1 MIVGRGSQV
10 IVDRGS
16 QERRLAIYSG
26 PHIFAVCFQYPC
38 IAVFLTFFEK
48 ALSDA
53 WQAD

>member
-26 PHIFAVCFQYPC
+26 PHYFCRLFPIPMHCSIPY
-38 IAVFLTFFEK
+38 FL
-48 ALSDA
+48 
-53 WQAD
+53 